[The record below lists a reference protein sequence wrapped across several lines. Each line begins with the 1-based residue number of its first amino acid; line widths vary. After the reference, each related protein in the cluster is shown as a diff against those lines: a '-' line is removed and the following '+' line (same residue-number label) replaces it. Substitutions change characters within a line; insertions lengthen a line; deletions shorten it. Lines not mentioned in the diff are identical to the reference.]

1 VPTILIADDEKNI
14 RATLARALTLEGHVV
29 HEAADGALALERIE
43 AGDIDLVL
51 LDLQMPV
58 VDGLELLKRLSERGR
73 RPPAIVLTAHGS
85 IEKAVKAVR
94 LGAVD
99 FIEKPP
105 AAERVLLAV
114 GNALRLEGLAE
125 ENRRLRE
132 EAGTEGRLVGSSRPM
147 RELAET
153 LRRVAPTGA
162 GVLIVGENG
171 SGKELVARALHGTG
185 PRSGRPLVIV
195 NCAAVP
201 ATLFESEL
209 FGHARGAFT
218 GATEARRGK
227 FQLADG
233 GTLFLDE
240 IGEVPL
246 DLQAKMLR
254 AIESGEVER
263 VGGRGAERVDVRVI
277 AATNRDLEAEVSA
290 GRFRRDLYY
299 RLLVVPIKL
308 LRVLQ
313 EGEIERLGSGGRSL
327 PIDIRLVAATNK
339 DLLRAVRE
347 GRFREDLYYR
357 LNVISVPI
365 PPLRDRR
372 DDIPELAALFLA
384 AACRRHHIRPKRLG
398 DGALEAL
405 EAHSWPGNVRELRNA
420 MERVS
425 ILAPGEEIASGD
437 LAFLAPLGG
446 SGEGVPAPRGPFDL
460 AAEMERH
467 ERALVLAVLERSGWR
482 MTRAAREL
490 GLERSHLYKKLRA
503 LGIDRPTED

>member
-14 RATLARALTLEGHVV
+14 RGTLARALTLEGYVV
-29 HEAADGALALERIE
+29 REAADGAQALERIE
-43 AGDIDLVL
+43 AGDIDLVI

-58 VDGLELLKRLSERGR
+58 LDGLGLLSRLAERDR
-73 RPPAIVLTAHGS
+73 RVPAIVLTAHGS

-94 LGAVD
+94 LGALD

-114 GNALRLEGLAE
+114 GNALRLERLAE

-132 EAGTEGRLVGSSRPM
+132 EAGTEGRMIGQSEPM
-147 RELAET
+147 RALAET
-153 LRRVAPTGA
+153 IRRVAPTGA

-171 SGKELVARALHGTG
+171 SGKELVASALHSQG
-185 PRSGRPLVIV
+185 PRSGRPLVV
-195 NCAAVP
+195 LNCAAVP
-201 ATLFESEL
+201 GTLFESEL
-209 FGHARGAFT
+209 FGHARGSFT

-277 AATNRDLEAEVSA
+277 AATNRDLEAEVRA
-290 GRFRRDLYY
+290 GRFRTDLYY
-299 RLLVVPIKL
+299 RLLVVPIRVPS
-308 LRVLQ
+308 LR
-313 EGEIERLGSGGRSL
+313 ER
-327 PIDIRLVAATNK
+327 
-339 DLLRAVRE
+339 RE
-347 GRFREDLYYR
+347 
-357 LNVISVPI
+357 
-365 PPLRDRR
+365 
-372 DDIPELAALFLA
+372 DIPELAAHFLA
-384 AACRRHHIRPKRLG
+384 AACRRHHVRPKRLSE
-398 DGALEAL
+398 GALEAL
-405 EAHSWPGNVRELRNA
+405 TAHSWPGNVRELRNA

-425 ILAPGEEIASGD
+425 ILAAGEEIGAGD
-437 LAFLAPLGG
+437 LAFLAPGG
-446 SGEGVPAPRGPFDL
+446 AGGDGAPAPRGPFDL

>member
-14 RATLARALTLEGHVV
+14 RATLARALTLEGHAV
-29 HEAADGALALERIE
+29 HEAADGAQALERIE

-58 VDGLELLKRLSERGR
+58 VDGLEVLKRLSERGR

-132 EAGTEGRLVGSSRPM
+132 EAGSEGKLIGSSRPM
-147 RELAET
+147 RDLAET

-162 GVLIVGENG
+162 GVLIAGENG
-171 SGKELVARALHGTG
+171 SGKELVARALHAAG

-201 ATLFESEL
+201 GTLFESEL

-246 DLQAKMLR
+246 DLQPKMLR

-290 GRFRRDLYY
+290 GRFRQDLYY
-299 RLLVVPIKL
+299 RLLVVPIK
-308 LRVLQ
+308 V
-313 EGEIERLGSGGRSL
+313 
-327 PIDIRLVAATNK
+327 
-339 DLLRAVRE
+339 
-347 GRFREDLYYR
+347 
-357 LNVISVPI
+357 

-372 DDIPELAALFLA
+372 DDIPELASLFLA
-384 AACRRHHIRPKRLG
+384 AACRRHHVRPKRLG
-398 DGALEAL
+398 TGAIETLQ
-405 EAHSWPGNVRELRNA
+405 AHSWPGNVRELRNA

-425 ILAPGEEIASGD
+425 ILAPGEEIAAGD

-446 SGEGVPAPRGPFDL
+446 GGDGIPAPRGPFDL

>member
-1 VPTILIADDEKNI
+1 
-14 RATLARALTLEGHVV
+14 
-29 HEAADGALALERIE
+29 
-43 AGDIDLVL
+43 
-51 LDLQMPV
+51 
-58 VDGLELLKRLSERGR
+58 
-73 RPPAIVLTAHGS
+73 
-85 IEKAVKAVR
+85 VR
-94 LGAVD
+94 LGAFD

-105 AAERVLLAV
+105 SAERVLLAV

-132 EAGTEGRLVGSSRPM
+132 EAGTEGRLVGSSGPM
-147 RELAET
+147 RDLAET

-171 SGKELVARALHGTG
+171 SGKELVARALHATG

-246 DLQAKMLR
+246 DLQPKMLR

-277 AATNRDLEAEVSA
+277 AATNRDLEAEVRA

-299 RLLVVPIKL
+299 RLLVVPIK
-308 LRVLQ
+308 V
-313 EGEIERLGSGGRSL
+313 
-327 PIDIRLVAATNK
+327 
-339 DLLRAVRE
+339 
-347 GRFREDLYYR
+347 
-357 LNVISVPI
+357 

-384 AACRRHHIRPKRLG
+384 AACRRHHVREKRLG
-398 DGALEAL
+398 AGALGAL
-405 EAHSWPGNVRELRNA
+405 LAHSWPGNVRELRNA

-425 ILAPGEEIASGD
+425 ILAPGEDIAAND
-437 LAFLAPLGG
+437 LAFLAPGAG
-446 SGEGVPAPRGPFDL
+446 SDGEPAPRGPFDL
-460 AAEMERH
+460 AAEMESH
-467 ERALVLAVLERSGWR
+467 ERALVMAVLERSGWR